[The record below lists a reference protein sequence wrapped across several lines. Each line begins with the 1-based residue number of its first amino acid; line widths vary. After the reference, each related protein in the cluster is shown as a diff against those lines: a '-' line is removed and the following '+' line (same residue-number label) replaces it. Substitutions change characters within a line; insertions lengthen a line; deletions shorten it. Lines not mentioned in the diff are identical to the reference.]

1 MELNIT
7 AFGIAKDIVG
17 ARQLTFEVEDNAT
30 IGQLKEKLITAYPP
44 FQALASLS
52 FAVGEE
58 YQADDFQL
66 ADQEKVIIIPPV
78 AGG

>member
-7 AFGIAKDIVG
+7 AFGIAKDIIG
-17 ARQLTFEVEDNAT
+17 DRQLVFEVDDNAT
-30 IGQLKEKLITAYPP
+30 IAQLKEKLITAYPP

-58 YQADDFQL
+58 YQSDDFQL
-66 ADQEKVIIIPPV
+66 SDQEKVIIIPPV